1 MQTETF
7 GAIVNSR
14 WLFSKRR
21 FRQIVGK
28 LRCAFWPRL
37 YGTKTNAKRKR
48 LMPAENDLGNIAALR
63 VVRDELQR
71 FGPPVVDISAAIEK
85 VGPSVYQNLVNKY
98 LAQPKQKVQEVG
110 EIVKPLLLSLGFL
123 KPDNLVDVARAWA
136 RGEQT
141 FE

>member
-1 MQTETF
+1 
-7 GAIVNSR
+7 
-14 WLFSKRR
+14 
-21 FRQIVGK
+21 
-28 LRCAFWPRL
+28 
-37 YGTKTNAKRKR
+37 
-48 LMPAENDLGNIAALR
+48 MPAENDLGNIAALR

-110 EIVKPLLLSLGFL
+110 EIVKPLLLSLGYL